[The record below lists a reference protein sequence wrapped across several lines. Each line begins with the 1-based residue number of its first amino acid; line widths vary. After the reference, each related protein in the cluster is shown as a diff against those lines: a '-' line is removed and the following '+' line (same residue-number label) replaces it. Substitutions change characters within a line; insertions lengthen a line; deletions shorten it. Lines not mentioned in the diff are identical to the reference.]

1 MYKNI
6 IIILLLIIN
15 IWLVSVSI
23 KKAKFS
29 IYKNLVIKTEELET
43 ENEFKVTKELKEHQ
57 MKELELLKVFI
68 KLCKEHNIHYVA
80 ECGTVLG
87 CIRHGGFIP
96 WDDDIDLALDG
107 EGIKK
112 LLSIEGKLKDLGLKI
127 DSAQKISNPFKSD
140 RNIDQLRYINNSG
153 KDIWIDL
160 FEYEEENGFYYHK
173 YEYLKQTSP
182 KQIYTKQEF
191 ENTKLHKFEDIEI
204 NIPSNPY
211 KYLRRVY
218 GDWERLV
225 YEPSHE
231 FKNLKPGSV
240 KN

>member
-23 KKAKFS
+23 KKGKFK
-29 IYKNLVIKTEELET
+29 IYKNLAIKTEELEN
-43 ENEFKVTKELKEHQ
+43 ENQFKVTKELREHQ

-87 CIRHGGFIP
+87 SIRHGGFIP
-96 WDDDIDLALDG
+96 WDDDIDLALNNK
-107 EGIKK
+107 GIEK
-112 LLSIEGKLKDLGLKI
+112 LRSMESELKDLGLRF
-127 DSAQKISNPFKSD
+127 DSAPEKISNPFKPD
-140 RNIDQLRYINNSG
+140 RYIDKLRYINNKG

-173 YEYLKQTSP
+173 YKYLKQTCP
-182 KQIYTKQEF
+182 KQIYTKEEF

-211 KYLRRVY
+211 NYLRRIY

-231 FKNLKPGSV
+231 FKNLRPQSV
-240 KN
+240 

>member
-1 MYKNI
+1 M

-15 IWLVSVSI
+15 LWLVSVSI
-23 KKAKFS
+23 KKGKFN
-29 IYKNLVIKTEELET
+29 IYKNLAIKTEELEN
-43 ENEFKVTKELKEHQ
+43 ENHFKVTEELKEHQ

-68 KLCKEHNIHYVA
+68 KLCKEHNIDYVA

-87 CIRHGGFIP
+87 SIRHGGFVP
-96 WDDDIDLALDG
+96 WDDDIDLALNG

-112 LLSIEGKLKDLGLKI
+112 LLSIESKLKELGLKV
-127 DSAQKISNPFKSD
+127 DSVQKKVSDPFKPD

-173 YEYLKQTSP
+173 YQYLKDTCP
-182 KQIYTKQEF
+182 TQIYTKDEF
-191 ENTKLHKFEDIEI
+191 ENVKSHKFEDIEI

-218 GDWERLV
+218 GEWERLI
-225 YEPSHE
+225 YETSHE
-231 FKNLKPGSV
+231 FKSLKPERL
-240 KN
+240 